1 MVILN
6 GFKVDDFKFESADD
20 ISVAPPEDFSP
31 DDGSQ
36 GEGGQSDIETPADD
50 GGQHEQTPEEKY
62 FTQSDVD
69 RIIGDRLARER
80 GKYQG
85 VDSAMA
91 AAHRMQEIMGMSID
105 DIVSRLE
112 EEHAREQAEATA
124 RQMGVDPQTAQMLMT
139 QENRMKQLEMQ
150 NSSIMQQMRMK
161 EQLAELKDAPYFQ
174 EFEQQIFDV
183 AKNVPGVDLQTA
195 YHFILGQ
202 NISHIVDNAA
212 TGARQKTL
220 AELQKGNKSFVEGS
234 ATGGDSGGVSIP
246 REMLEMAKQYGVS
259 PKRLAERMAA
269 MKKR

>member
-1 MVILN
+1 
-6 GFKVDDFKFESADD
+6 VDDFKFESADD
-20 ISVAPPEDFSP
+20 ISLVPPEDFSP

-36 GEGGQSDIETPADD
+36 GEGGALEDNLPADNGD
-50 GGQHEQTPEEKY
+50 QQNNTPEDKH
-62 FTQSDVD
+62 FTQADVD
-69 RIIGDRLARER
+69 RIIGERLSRER

-85 VDSAMA
+85 ADSAMA

-105 DIVSRLE
+105 DIVARLE

-124 RQMGVDPQTAQMLMT
+124 KQMGVDPQTAQMLMA

-174 EFEQQIFDV
+174 DFEQQIFDV
-183 AKNVPGVDLQTA
+183 AKNVPGVDLKTA

-202 NISHIVDNAA
+202 NVSHIVESAA

-246 REMLEMAKQYGVS
+246 REMLEMAKVYGVT